1 MVWRRTTQPP
11 VPQPVVQN
19 QNTVPVELPTL
30 PVKETKKEEQ
40 KPREVFEVVVK
51 IPTQEI
57 RRVQGEDGIIIN
69 YITVEEYQLMKMTE
83 EINSRRD

>member
-1 MVWRRTTQPP
+1 MVWRRTTQPA

-19 QNTVPVELPTL
+19 PVPVELPPL
-30 PVKETKKEEQ
+30 PVKEVKKEEQ

-57 RRVQGEDGIIIN
+57 RRVQGEDGTTIN